1 MTRND
6 SFGKLSGGALA
17 ALLLAAGG
25 AVAAAF
31 IAATHNNDLNFGG
44 SVTVVSPTK

>member
-1 MTRND
+1 
-6 SFGKLSGGALA
+6 LA

-25 AVAAAF
+25 AVAAVILAGRSG
-31 IAATHNNDLNFGG
+31 NNDLNFGG